1 MPPSRVLW
9 RAASAAELAWAHL
22 DGGHAVHHRPSGLTH
37 LVDALMVA
45 LLQDIL
51 REPRT
56 LEDAAVQL
64 ATAQQST
71 ADDAMLERLADV
83 VGRLEALG
91 LVRRDTRV

>member
-1 MPPSRVLW
+1 
-9 RAASAAELAWAHL
+9 
-22 DGGHAVHHRPSGLTH
+22 
-37 LVDALMVA
+37 MVA

-56 LEDAAVQL
+56 LEDAAVLL
-64 ATAQQST
+64 AAAQESS

-91 LVRRDTRV
+91 LVRRDTSG

>member
-1 MPPSRVLW
+1 
-9 RAASAAELAWAHL
+9 
-22 DGGHAVHHRPSGLTH
+22 
-37 LVDALMVA
+37 MVA